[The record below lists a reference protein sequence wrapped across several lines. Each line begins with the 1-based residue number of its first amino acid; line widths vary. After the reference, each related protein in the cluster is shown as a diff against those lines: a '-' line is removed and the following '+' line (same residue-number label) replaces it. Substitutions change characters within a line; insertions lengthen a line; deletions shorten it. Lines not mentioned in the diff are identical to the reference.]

1 MGVILMPNTD
11 DEITGVSGDGSQA
24 ASPQGTQPNANQ
36 PSTDTTG
43 NSDTAGQQQVDPA
56 ALQQENERLK
66 GQARSLQKK
75 YLEAVRK
82 GTQVPVSP
90 SNGQGEQDG
99 MEVFNA
105 AMELSEAKLRNQLE
119 TVVFPYYDGSNP
131 DAKDLP
137 TLPASE
143 FARVRKNPWA
153 FASRNS
159 LMHAMRTGDLQP
171 ALLDIEQAI
180 ADRVEEISA
189 SPSPT
194 LKPKGAGMK
203 QVNPSPAP
211 VGGSQGQPQ
220 GQDLWTMPMDQL
232 ESLNQNAVQDL
243 NTK

>member
-1 MGVILMPNTD
+1 MPNT
-11 DEITGVSGDGSQA
+11 DEITGVSGDGTQDDSV
-24 ASPQGTQPNANQ
+24 STQPGANA

-43 NSDTAGQQQVDPA
+43 NSETIGQPAVDEEKE
-56 ALQQENERLK
+56 ALRLENERLK
-66 GQARSLQKK
+66 GQARSVQKK

-82 GTQVPVSP
+82 GTQVPTSP

-99 MEVFNA
+99 TEVFNA
-105 AMELSEAKLRNQLE
+105 AMELSEAKLRNKLE
-119 TVVFPYYDGSNP
+119 SEVFPFYDGSHP

-153 FASRNS
+153 FASRES

-171 ALLDIEQAI
+171 ALIDIEQSI
-180 ADRVEEISA
+180 ADRVDEIGT
-189 SPSPT
+189 PT
-194 LKPKGAGMK
+194 TQPKSTPKGAGIK

-211 VGGSQGQPQ
+211 VGNQSQPQ

-232 ESLNQNAVQDL
+232 ESLNSKAVQNL
-243 NTK
+243 SA